1 MTDARKTKAQL
12 LQEVAALRQQLA
24 AWQASEAKS
33 EHRRAEQ
40 ALAERIRQ
48 AEAVRAITAEITREL
63 NLTTLLGLIT
73 QRAVDLVEAATSG
86 VVYLWDR
93 ASEVLTT
100 QAWHGRGEWMREVR
114 LRLGEGIAGT
124 VAQRR
129 EGLLVNDYRTSPYM
143 NPLFMERL
151 GLTAVLAEPLLYR
164 EQLVGVI
171 AISNEGTGRLFT
183 VQDRELLALF
193 AAQAAV
199 AIENAQ
205 LYEEV
210 RGTRDFLQSIA
221 ANSADAIVTADVH
234 GRVTYFSPGAE
245 ELLGYRAEELLGT
258 RAVDYYRG
266 GLEEARAFMQRLRVE
281 GRIRNYETALR
292 TKDGGWVEVSSSIS
306 LLREVRGVVIG
317 TLAIYKDMTE
327 HKRAE
332 AALRESEE
340 KYRTLFEEC
349 KDAIVINTPE
359 GKVVDVNQAF
369 LNLFGYT
376 RDEGMEI
383 NVREHYIHPA
393 DRVKFRQELEH
404 KGAAKDFEAKLRKKD
419 GTEIDC
425 LLTSTAWR
433 AKDSSILGFQGILH
447 DITERKR
454 AQEELRLAK
463 EAAEEAN
470 RAKSAFLANMSHELR
485 TPLNAIIGYSEMLQE
500 EAADLGQEG
509 LTPDLQKIQAAGK
522 HLLALINDILDLS
535 KIEAGRMDL
544 FLETFD
550 VALMIQDAAMTIQPL
565 VEKNSNTLAIHC
577 ADDLGTMRADLTKV
591 RQSLFNLLSN
601 ACKFT
606 AQGTITLAVSRET
619 VDEAVWLTFRV
630 ADTGIGMTPE
640 QMGKLFQAFVQA
652 DASTTRQYGGTG
664 LGLTITQRFC
674 QMMGGDI
681 TVESALGQGSTFTIR
696 LPAAVTDPKAAVAPR
711 VEALPASALPASALP
726 AGTPT
731 VLVIDDDSTV
741 HDLMQRFLHREGLRM
756 ATATSGEE
764 GLGLARALR
773 PAAIT
778 LDVMMPGMDGWAIL
792 TALKADPLLADIPV
806 IMLTIVDDKNLGY
819 ALGAADYLTKPVDWD
834 RLAAILQKYRCAHPP
849 CTVLVVEDDADTR
862 DMLQRLLTRENWAV
876 TEATNGRVAL
886 ERMAESQPEL
896 ILLDLMMPEMDGFA
910 FLEALR
916 QQDAW
921 RSIPVVV
928 VTAIDLTPED
938 RQRLNGYVEQILQKG
953 AYSRE
958 ELLHEIYHLVAAAC
972 VRSGRSG
979 IAETA

>member
-1 MTDARKTKAQL
+1 
-12 LQEVAALRQQLA
+12 
-24 AWQASEAKS
+24 
-33 EHRRAEQ
+33 
-40 ALAERIRQ
+40 
-48 AEAVRAITAEITREL
+48 
-63 NLTTLLGLIT
+63 
-73 QRAVDLVEAATSG
+73 
-86 VVYLWDR
+86 
-93 ASEVLTT
+93 
-100 QAWHGRGEWMREVR
+100 
-114 LRLGEGIAGT
+114 
-124 VAQRR
+124 
-129 EGLLVNDYRTSPYM
+129 
-143 NPLFMERL
+143 
-151 GLTAVLAEPLLYR
+151 
-164 EQLVGVI
+164 
-171 AISNEGTGRLFT
+171 
-183 VQDRELLALF
+183 
-193 AAQAAV
+193 
-199 AIENAQ
+199 
-205 LYEEV
+205 
-210 RGTRDFLQSIA
+210 
-221 ANSADAIVTADVH
+221 
-234 GRVTYFSPGAE
+234 
-245 ELLGYRAEELLGT
+245 
-258 RAVDYYRG
+258 
-266 GLEEARAFMQRLRVE
+266 
-281 GRIRNYETALR
+281 
-292 TKDGGWVEVSSSIS
+292 
-306 LLREVRGVVIG
+306 
-317 TLAIYKDMTE
+317 
-327 HKRAE
+327 
-332 AALRESEE
+332 
-340 KYRTLFEEC
+340 
-349 KDAIVINTPE
+349 
-359 GKVVDVNQAF
+359 
-369 LNLFGYT
+369 
-376 RDEGMEI
+376 
-383 NVREHYIHPA
+383 
-393 DRVKFRQELEH
+393 
-404 KGAAKDFEAKLRKKD
+404 
-419 GTEIDC
+419 
-425 LLTSTAWR
+425 
-433 AKDSSILGFQGILH
+433 
-447 DITERKR
+447 
-454 AQEELRLAK
+454 
-463 EAAEEAN
+463 
-470 RAKSAFLANMSHELR
+470 
-485 TPLNAIIGYSEMLQE
+485 
-500 EAADLGQEG
+500 
-509 LTPDLQKIQAAGK
+509 
-522 HLLALINDILDLS
+522 
-535 KIEAGRMDL
+535 
-544 FLETFD
+544 
-550 VALMIQDAAMTIQPL
+550 MTIQPL
-565 VEKNSNTLAIHC
+565 VEKNYNTLAIHC

-711 VEALPASALPASALP
+711 VEALPASALPA
-726 AGTPT
+726 GTPT

-764 GLGLARALR
+764 GLRLARALR

>member
-1 MTDARKTKAQL
+1 MKDARKTKAQL
-12 LQEVAALRQQLA
+12 LHELAELRQQLA
-24 AWQASEAKS
+24 AVQASEARS
-33 EHRRAEQ
+33 EQSGAEP
-40 ALAERIRQ
+40 ALAERIKQ

-63 NLTTLLGLIT
+63 DLTALLGLIT

-86 VVYLWDR
+86 VVYLWDES
-93 ASEVLTT
+93 AKVLIP
-100 QAWHGRGEWMREVR
+100 QAWHGRGEWTRDVR
-114 LRLGEGIAGT
+114 LSLGEGIAGT
-124 VAQRR
+124 VAQCR

-143 NPLFMERL
+143 NPFFMERL
-151 GLTAVLAEPLLYR
+151 GSTAVLAEPLLYR
-164 EQLVGVI
+164 ERLVGVI
-171 AISNEGTGRLFT
+171 AISNEGPEQGFT
-183 VQDRELLALF
+183 AQDRDLLALF
-193 AAQAAV
+193 AAQAAI
-199 AIENAQ
+199 AIENAR

-210 RGTRDFLQSIA
+210 RGSRDFLQSIA
-221 ANSADAIVTADVH
+221 ENSADAIVTADVH
-234 GRVTYFSPGAE
+234 GRVTYWSPGGE
-245 ELLGYRAEELLGT
+245 ELFGFRAEEVLGQ
-258 RAVDYYRG
+258 RAATYYRG
-266 GLEEARAFMQRLRVE
+266 GVEEARAFMQRLQAE
-281 GRIRNYETALR
+281 GHIRSYETAFR
-292 TKDGGWVEVSSSIS
+292 AKDGRWMEVSSSLS
-306 LLREVRGVVIG
+306 LLRDASGTVIG

-327 HKRAE
+327 RKRAE
-332 AALRESEE
+332 EALRESEAR
-340 KYRTLFEEC
+340 YRTLFEEC

-359 GKVVDVNQAF
+359 GKAVDVNHAF
-369 LNLFGYT
+369 LDLFGYT
-376 RDEGMEI
+376 RDEIMGI
-383 NVREHYIHPA
+383 NVREHYVHPA
-393 DRVKFRQELEH
+393 DRVRFRQELEH
-404 KGAAKDFEAKLRKKD
+404 NGAVKDFEAKLRKKD
-419 GTEIDC
+419 GTEMDC

-433 AKDSSILGFQGILH
+433 AKDGSILGFQGIIR

-500 EAADLGQEG
+500 EAEDLGQED

-550 VALMIQDAAMTIQPL
+550 VALMIQDAAITIQPL
-565 VEKNSNTLAIHC
+565 VEKNYNTLAIHC

-619 VDEAVWLTFRV
+619 VDGAVWVTFRV
-630 ADTGIGMTPE
+630 TDTGIGMTSDH
-640 QMGKLFQAFVQA
+640 MGKLFQVFVQA

-664 LGLTITQRFC
+664 LGLAITQRFC

-681 TVESALGQGSTFTIR
+681 TVESALGQGATFTIR
-696 LPAAVTDPKAAVAPR
+696 LPATVIDPKAAAVSH
-711 VEALPASALPASALP
+711 VEATPASALPE
-726 AGTPT
+726 GTPT
-731 VLVIDDDSTV
+731 VLVIDDDLTV
-741 HDLMQRFLHREGLRM
+741 HDLMQRSLRREGLRM

-764 GLGLARALR
+764 GLRRARQLR

-778 LDVMMPGMDGWAIL
+778 LDVMMPGMDGWSVL

-806 IMLTIVDDKNLGY
+806 IMLTIVDDKNMGY

-834 RLAAILQKYRCAHPP
+834 RLVTILRKYRCAHPP
-849 CTVLVVEDDADTR
+849 CTVLVVEDDTDTR
-862 DMLQRLLTRENWAV
+862 DMLRRMLTREGWAV

-886 ERMAESQPEL
+886 ERMAECQPEL

-921 RSIPVVV
+921 RSIPIVV
-928 VTAIDLTPED
+928 VTAKDLTPED

-958 ELLHEIYHLVAAAC
+958 ELLHEIHHLVAAC
-972 VRSGRSG
+972 VRLGRSG
-979 IAETA
+979 TAETS

>member
-711 VEALPASALPASALP
+711 VEALPASALPAGHWP

-764 GLGLARALR
+764 GLRLARALR

-910 FLEALR
+910 FLDALR

-928 VTAIDLTPED
+928 VTAKDLTPED

-958 ELLHEIYHLVAAAC
+958 ELLHEIYHLVAAC

-979 IAETA
+979 TAETA

>member
-33 EHRRAEQ
+33 EHRREEQ

-234 GRVTYFSPGAE
+234 GRVTHFSPGAE

-764 GLGLARALR
+764 GLRLARALR

-958 ELLHEIYHLVAAAC
+958 ELLHEIYHLVAAC

-979 IAETA
+979 TAETA

>member
-565 VEKNSNTLAIHC
+565 VEKNYNTLAIHC

-764 GLGLARALR
+764 GLRLARALR

-972 VRSGRSG
+972 VQSGRSG

>member
-12 LQEVAALRQQLA
+12 LQEVAELRQQLA

-500 EAADLGQEG
+500 EAADLGQED

-565 VEKNSNTLAIHC
+565 VEKNYNTLAIHC

-764 GLGLARALR
+764 GLRLARALR

-862 DMLQRLLTRENWAV
+862 DMLQRMLTRENWAV
-876 TEATNGRVAL
+876 IEATNGRVAL

-896 ILLDLMMPEMDGFA
+896 ILLDLMMPEMDGFG

-921 RSIPVVV
+921 RSIPVVA
-928 VTAIDLTPED
+928 VTAKDLTPED

-958 ELLHEIYHLVAAAC
+958 ELLHEIYHLVAAC
-972 VRSGRSG
+972 VQSGCSG
-979 IAETA
+979 TAETS